1 LPLPLIRLPVNLL
14 KGPKNQM
21 TAPSSKAA
29 TAVKSFFRFRWLSG
43 GKGNT
48 PSNMTPFPAQSHVPA
63 TTEEIIAETMQEAA
77 QISDVHHSPADKL
90 FLAAWSLFFY
100 LAPMV
105 VAYAAGIW
113 IGDGYTGPHTTAGES
128 QGIHII
134 SLVGELALAGG
145 AIIVA
150 ELLKRLAND
159 KAVIKMLAV
168 ALAVFITAAIG
179 SATAQWFLILTNAT
193 ASGYNPTANGFYM
206 MLGFRVLMPVIT
218 DLFAMLYLGIYG
230 RHSLKMK
237 LAQLD
242 ERGEAFEK
250 IHERKLRMQAKED
263 KARQEKEDADRER
276 ESKRKREE
284 VLARMEEM
292 YSEAALTQMQKAMN
306 PKVVDADND
315 DTSRRQRRYL

>member
-1 LPLPLIRLPVNLL
+1 
-14 KGPKNQM
+14 M
-21 TAPSSKAA
+21 AA
-29 TAVKSFFRFRWLSG
+29 TSNKTAAAKSAVKSFFSFKWLFG
-43 GKGNT
+43 TGKAPGNI
-48 PSNMTPFPAQSHVPA
+48 TPFPAQRQVPA

-77 QISDVHHSPADKL
+77 QISDVHHSASDKL

-100 LAPMV
+100 LAPV
-105 VAYAAGIW
+105 IVAYAAGRW
-113 IGDGYTGPHTTAGES
+113 IGDGYSGPHSSAGES

-150 ELLKRLAND
+150 ELIKRLAND

-168 ALAVFITAAIG
+168 ALAVFVASAIG
-179 SATAQWFLILTNAT
+179 SATAQWFLILTNAKASGYDPT
-193 ASGYNPTANGFYM
+193 ASGFSM

-218 DLFAMLYLGIYG
+218 DIFAMLFLGIYG

-250 IHERKLRMQAKED
+250 IHERKLRMQAKEE

-276 ESKRKREE
+276 EGRRRREE

-292 YSEAALTQMQKAMN
+292 YSEAALAQMQKAIN
-306 PKVVDADND
+306 PKIVDADND
-315 DTSRRQRRYL
+315 DTSRRQRRFS

>member
-1 LPLPLIRLPVNLL
+1 MATITNKL
-14 KGPKNQM
+14 KGIKWPWSGNGR
-21 TAPSSKAA
+21 APAA
-29 TAVKSFFRFRWLSG
+29 
-43 GKGNT
+43 
-48 PSNMTPFPAQSHVPA
+48 SNITPFPAQPTVPA
-63 TTEEIIAETMQEAA
+63 TTDEMMAETMQEAA
-77 QISDVHHSPADKL
+77 QISDVHHSAADKL

-100 LAPMV
+100 LAPII
-105 VAYAAGIW
+105 VAYAAGMW
-113 IGDGYTGPHTTAGES
+113 IGDGYTGPHVTAGES
-128 QGIHII
+128 NGIHII

-168 ALAVFITAAIG
+168 ALSVFVASAIG
-179 SATAQWFLILTNAT
+179 SATAQWFLILTNAQ
-193 ASGYNPTANGFYM
+193 ASGYDPTAHGFYI

-218 DLFAMLYLGIYG
+218 DIFAMLFLGIYG

-276 ESKRKREE
+276 EGRRRREE
-284 VLARMEEM
+284 VLTRMEEM
-292 YSEAALTQMQKAMN
+292 YSEAALAQMQKAIN
-306 PKVVDADND
+306 PKIVDADD
-315 DTSRRQRRYL
+315 DNSRRQRRTF